1 MDFLQKSNSS
11 YVIISSSKIDD
22 IITILYSKE
31 YQLVPIKGFYNGE
44 YGDSVIAF
52 GRVDNDTL
60 RNDIIHLLNI
70 SSLDYA
76 IVKYLGDTDVRK
88 IFKDG
93 SEKSMRVVMYNTDSE
108 NKSYLYNGLSFSF
121 VENARYWKPSKKE
134 DFRVGMI
141 IEYFNKDKWCE
152 RLVEDP
158 TQEYEKLY
166 KLLIKYDKVRV
177 QSR

>member
-11 YVIISSSKIDD
+11 YVIISSDKIDD

-31 YQLVPIKGFYNGE
+31 YQVVPIKGFYKGE

-52 GRVDNDTL
+52 GRVDNNNL
-60 RNDIIHLLNI
+60 RNDIIHLLNL
-70 SSLDYA
+70 SNLDHA

-88 IFKDG
+88 ISKDG
-93 SEKSMRVVMYNTDSE
+93 SEKNMGVIMYNTDSD

-121 VENARYWKPSKKE
+121 VEKARYWKPSKKE
-134 DFRVGMI
+134 DFRIGMI
-141 IEYFNKDKWCE
+141 VEYFDKDKWCE
-152 RLVEDP
+152 RLVENPQD
-158 TQEYEKLY
+158 EYDKLY

-177 QSR
+177 ASK